1 MKITSGKLLTAAIAT
16 VLATGAFAG
25 DSKEHG
31 KMHSAVDHE
40 MKMMDSNKDGKIS
53 AAEHAEGAKQMFQG
67 MDGNQDSRVT
77 PVEMDAAHKPMKA
90 ADASHGQQDA
100 TGKPEMSSADKIK
113 VVDQDGDGVLTAKEH
128 EQGAKEM
135 FGKMDADQD
144 GFLTSEEISAGHKK
158 MMIAEKDD
166 STTSHR

>member
-1 MKITSGKLLTAAIAT
+1 MKFTSGKLLTAAIAS

-25 DSKEHG
+25 DTKEHG
-31 KMHSAVDHE
+31 KMQSAVDHE
-40 MKMMDSNKDGKIS
+40 MKMMDANKDGKIS
-53 AAEHAEGAKQMFQG
+53 ATEHTEGAKQMFQA

-90 ADASHGQQDA
+90 ADASHGHEDA
-100 TGKPEMSSADKIK
+100 KGTAEMSSADKIK
-113 VVDQDGDGVLTAKEH
+113 VIDKDGDGVLTAKEH
-128 EQGAKEM
+128 EQGAQEM

-144 GFLTSEEISAGHKK
+144 GFLTSAEIKAGHAK

-166 STTSHR
+166 STTSHH